1 MRIKGRL
8 LVLIFVLVS
17 IAVSGCSHHT
27 LNTEGYV
34 RPPEGYKFSYR
45 KKVVPLVSAE
55 VIDTSAIYL
64 LQNSNYYRD
73 SDEYKNDDN
82 YIRFYADGRFKLQG
96 IKKGLHIDDVN
107 DIKNGVVGYYQ
118 LKGKVVKLQIYTDLN
133 GGSDQLEFG
142 SINDQGDLVILNENP
157 RTDFG
162 LGYSE
167 KGIERKIRKG
177 FRNPKV
183 YKKTKVEG
191 LIYTRP
197 DW

>member
-1 MRIKGRL
+1 MRIKGRF
-8 LVLIFVLVS
+8 LVWTFFFVS
-17 IAVSGCSHHT
+17 IAIISCSHYT

-45 KKVVPLVSAE
+45 NKVVPLVSTE

-73 SDEYKNDDN
+73 SDKYKNDDN

-96 IKKGLHIDDVN
+96 IKKEPHIKDVN
-107 DIKNGVVGYYQ
+107 DIKKGVVGYYQ